1 MSRTPTEQ
9 MIAAASRVLEMLAT
23 RGLDMTQEY
32 VELLVA
38 TDRLARQAKETNEG

>member
-9 MIAAASRVLEMLAT
+9 MIAAARRVLEMLAT

-38 TDRLARQAKETNEG
+38 TDRLARQMEHDRD